1 MLQKYFLHKE
11 RSISLDSMHSQR
23 NGDVP
28 AIPCRAL
35 IAEIL
40 CVLPRLRLEQCAHIA
55 GTLTLLEALLVGHR
69 VLILNLSRVHLLCC
83 FLGDDA
89 LCVAST
95 ASLDRTGQVH
105 ASVQQFQ
112 RKLDRR
118 IEAIRNNE
126 TPGWRRRK
134 RASCIHVPEDSSFTG
149 VVVFWY
155 GCLQT
160 RLGSTID
167 FNPAMTAIQL
177 C

>member
-69 VLILNLSRVHLLCC
+69 VLVLNLSRVHLLCC

-126 TPGWRRRK
+126 TPG
-134 RASCIHVPEDSSFTG
+134 
-149 VVVFWY
+149 
-155 GCLQT
+155 
-160 RLGSTID
+160 
-167 FNPAMTAIQL
+167 
-177 C
+177 